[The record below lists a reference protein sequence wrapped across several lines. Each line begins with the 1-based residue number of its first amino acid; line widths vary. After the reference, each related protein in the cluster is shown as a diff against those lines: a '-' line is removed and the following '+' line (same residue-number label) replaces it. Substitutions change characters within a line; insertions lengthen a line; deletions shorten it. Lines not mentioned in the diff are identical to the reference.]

1 MTTLGFLILAFV
13 VVQRLSELVI
23 AKRNTARL
31 LDQGG
36 YEVGANHYPLIV
48 LMHAAWLI
56 SLFYLAWD
64 KPINYLFLAIYI
76 VLQVLR
82 LWVLTSIGKRWTTRI
97 IIVPGEQLVRKG
109 PYKFI
114 SHPNYAVVVAEI
126 ACLPLVF
133 GLWQLALIFS
143 ILNALMLT
151 LRIRVEAQALA
162 NPKPA

>member
-82 LWVLTSIGKRWTTRI
+82 IWVLTSIGKRWTTRV

-109 PYKFI
+109 PYRFI
-114 SHPNYAVVVAEI
+114 SHPNYAVVIAEI

-133 GLWQLALIFS
+133 GLWQHALVFS

-151 LRIRVEAQALA
+151 LRIRVESQALA
-162 NPKPA
+162 NSKAA

>member
-1 MTTLGFLILAFV
+1 MTALGFLILAFV

-23 AKRNTARL
+23 AKRNTKRL
-31 LDQGG
+31 LQQGG

-48 LMHAAWLI
+48 LMHATWLI
-56 SLFYLAWD
+56 SLFVLAWNQ
-64 KPINYLFLAIYI
+64 PINYLFLAIYI
-76 VLQVLR
+76 VLQVMR

-109 PYKFI
+109 PYRFI
-114 SHPNYAVVVAEI
+114 SHPNYAVVIAEI

-133 GLWQLALIFS
+133 GLWQHALVFS

-151 LRIRVEAQALA
+151 LRIRVETQALA